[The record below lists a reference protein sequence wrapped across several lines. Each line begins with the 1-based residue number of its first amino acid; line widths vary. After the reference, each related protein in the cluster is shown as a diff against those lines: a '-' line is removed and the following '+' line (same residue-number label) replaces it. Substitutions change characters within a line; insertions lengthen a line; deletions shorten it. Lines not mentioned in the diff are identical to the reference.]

1 MNNLKDLLDYG
12 QSYWLDNLTRKK
24 ITSGEL
30 KKRVEEQG
38 LRGITS
44 NPSIFDKAI
53 GDSADYDQQIKELV
67 KANASVEEIYEAI
80 TVKDVQD
87 ACDILRPVYDQSE
100 GKDGFVSLEVSP
112 YLSRDTQGS
121 MAEARRLYTAINRP
135 NSFIKIPG
143 TKEGVPAIEQ
153 LLYEGININITLL
166 FSIESYAAV
175 AEAYIKAMQR
185 RVADGKK
192 ADTISVASFFLSR
205 VDKLV
210 DKMLENYKPET
221 DNKFPVDTI
230 KGKVGLSSARLA
242 YQRFKQIF
250 GQEKWKELEAH
261 GGHVQRVLW
270 ASTSNKDPLY
280 SDLRYVEA
288 LIGKDTINTL
298 PDATIDALAAHGTL
312 KKNTIEDGLEEAQ
325 FVFDHLKNYSID
337 MVKVSEQL
345 EEEGIQLFKE
355 AYDKL
360 MANLKGKKAKI
371 QDTVAH

>member
-1 MNNLKDLLDYG
+1 MENLKGLLDYG

-53 GDSADYDQQIKELV
+53 SDSADYDQQIQELV
-67 KANASVEEIYEAI
+67 KANASAEQIYEAL

-87 ACDILRPVYDQSE
+87 ACDILRPVYDQSK

-112 YLSRDTQGS
+112 YLARDTQGS
-121 MAEARRLYTAINRP
+121 IEEARRLFKAINRP
-135 NSFIKIPG
+135 NSFIKLPG
-143 TKEGVPAIEQ
+143 TKEGVPAIEE

-166 FSIESYAAV
+166 FSIENYVAV
-175 AEAYIKAMQR
+175 ADAYIKAMER

-210 DKMLENYKPET
+210 DKMLDGYKPDT
-221 DNKFPVDTI
+221 DNKFPIVTI
-230 KGKVGLSSARLA
+230 KGKVGLASARLA

-250 GQEKWKELEAH
+250 GQEKWKEMEGKGAY
-261 GGHVQRVLW
+261 VQRVLW

-298 PDATIDALAAHGTL
+298 PDATIDALAAHGAL
-312 KKNTIEDGLEEAQ
+312 RKNTIEEGLEEAQ
-325 FVFDHLKNYSID
+325 FVFDHLKNYNID
-337 MVKVSEQL
+337 IAKVTEQL
-345 EEEGIQLFKE
+345 EEEGIQLFKD

-360 MANLKGKKAKI
+360 IANLKEKKAKI
-371 QDTVAH
+371 QGAVAH